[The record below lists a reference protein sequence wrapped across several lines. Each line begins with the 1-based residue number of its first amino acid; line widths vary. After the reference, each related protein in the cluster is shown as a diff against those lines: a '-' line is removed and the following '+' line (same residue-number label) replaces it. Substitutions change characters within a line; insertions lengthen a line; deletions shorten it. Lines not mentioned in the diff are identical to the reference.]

1 MKLFRLASRHTFLVV
16 PVLALVFLSACNR
29 GRGRVLETVYV
40 SAPQAALRDR
50 LAAVYNKVAT
60 VKNGEALQVLERDRR
75 FLRVRSASGA
85 EGWIEQ
91 RSVVDHDVFEAAQKL
106 AKDHANDPA
115 QGTGIT
121 RNDTN
126 IHIEPGRD
134 TDHLFQ
140 LNQNDKVSILKRAT
154 APKQLPGA
162 APAAVQTKTAPQT
175 KTAVPTK
182 KDPTQPLME
191 DWWLIRD
198 AQGRTGWVIGRLL
211 DLDVP
216 LEIAQYAEGQR
227 IQAYFVLNEVQEGDK
242 KVPEYVVLMSEPK
255 DGMPFDFNQVRVFT
269 WNVRKHRYETAY
281 RERNLEGFFPV
292 TLGHE
297 NFDKEGTLPTFT
309 IRVHDTSDNL
319 IERKYKLN
327 TPIVRRVLAP
337 GEVPAKPL
345 KQNARAGKKRR
356 R

>member
-1 MKLFRLASRHTFLVV
+1 
-16 PVLALVFLSACNR
+16 
-29 GRGRVLETVYV
+29 VLETVYV
-40 SAPQAALRDR
+40 SAPQAVLRDR
-50 LAAVYNKVAT
+50 LAAVYNKVAM

-75 FLRVRSASGA
+75 FLRVRSTGGA
-85 EGWIEQ
+85 EGWVEQ
-91 RSVVDHDVFEAAQKL
+91 RSVVDHDVYEAAQKV
-106 AKDHANDPA
+106 AKDHANDPS

-154 APKQLPGA
+154 AQKQLPGA
-162 APAAVQTKTAPQT
+162 TPTAAQTKKESP
-175 KTAVPTK
+175 
-182 KDPTQPLME
+182 QPLLE

-227 IQAYFVLNEVQEGDK
+227 IQAYFVLNEVQDGDK

-292 TLGHE
+292 TIGHE

-309 IRVHDTSDNL
+309 IHVHDATDNL
-319 IERKYKLN
+319 IEKKYKLN

-337 GEVPAKPL
+337 GEVPAKPV
-345 KQNARAGKKRR
+345 KKSTRAGKKRR